1 MLLLMIW
8 VGLLCSHAHISSSWK
23 VPLFIILL
31 CFFFFF
37 DDTFPFVAQWY
48 WLDYHTT
55 DHFLYVCVFNQI
67 LLLLKL
73 FRLSPSSISHI
84 GFFFI
89 FALGLRSLCF
99 HYFWLIFTFY
109 SFAVVEKKWISEDW
123 GALINTLQHFTHT
136 YTFFCFSSL
145 FVIPAARL
153 IPFFPPFL
161 PLFFFF
167 FSLLLPQTSY
177 FIFLI
182 NFRPFMQL
190 IITLEKARE
199 CFVLSI
205 ALHQKIC
212 NS

>member
-1 MLLLMIW
+1 MILI
-8 VGLLCSHAHISSSWK
+8 GLSHDRSFSLC
-23 VPLFIILL
+23 
-31 CFFFFF
+31 
-37 DDTFPFVAQWY
+37 
-48 WLDYHTT
+48 
-55 DHFLYVCVFNQI
+55 VCVQPNPPPAEI
-67 LLLLKL
+67 IPLITL
-73 FRLSPSSISHI
+73 FHFSYWV
-84 GFFFI
+84 FFI

>member
-1 MLLLMIW
+1 MLLLMLW

-109 SFAVVEKKWISEDW
+109 SFAVVEKMNFGRLRRS
-123 GALINTLQHFTHT
+123 NQHPTAFYSYLHL
-136 YTFFCFSSL
+136 FCFSSL
-145 FVIPAARL
+145 FVIPSARL
-153 IPFFPPFL
+153 IPSFHS
-161 PLFFFF
+161 FFF
-167 FSLLLPQTSY
+167 FSFFPFYFLKHLTS
-177 FIFLI
+177 F
-182 NFRPFMQL
+182 
-190 IITLEKARE
+190 
-199 CFVLSI
+199 S
-205 ALHQKIC
+205 
-212 NS
+212 S